1 MSEKLIDYI
10 ISEKFIVLKFKPT
23 LELLIPLDALR
34 LSCPCAQCSGEKD
47 VFGNIYK
54 GETKDL
60 SKEANTITHFSFVGR
75 YGVKFVWGDGHSDG
89 IYTFNLLKNLVN
101 INEKK

>member
-1 MSEKLIDYI
+1 MIAVSWEDGSVGYVAL
-10 ISEKFIVLKFKPT
+10 S
-23 LELLIPLDALR
+23 LLR
-34 LSCPCAQCSGEKD
+34 KSCPCAFCSGEKD

-54 GETKDL
+54 GEAKNL
-60 SKEANTITHFSFVGR
+60 SKEASAVSSFSFVGR

-89 IYTFNLLKNLVN
+89 IYPFELLKHLIK